1 MGDWQSESS
10 VTSWVASTAASTVAD
25 AAAEMQRRVRWRGT
39 FAWRPWRARVN
50 PAAFRVAVREGR
62 PATQARRFRH
72 LPALLNKSLAG
83 ARVIQEATRV
93 RSWQGAGLRDSRMRG
108 RRRKGMLVCQF
119 LVPRFPCP
127 MTALK
132 TFPLEDQ
139 RHSPCTQI
147 AISASAR
154 SEKHDRHQSR
164 RTLGAKAARFRVLSG
179 ALRAPWPAQLRSA
192 RSKIYRRRGPRG
204 CKNMEQQGPPA

>member
-1 MGDWQSESS
+1 
-10 VTSWVASTAASTVAD
+10 
-25 AAAEMQRRVRWRGT
+25 MQRRVRCRGT

-93 RSWQGAGLRDSRMRG
+93 RLWQGAGLRDSRMRG

-139 RHSPCTQI
+139 RHSPCTHI
-147 AISASAR
+147 AISASVMVGVGRLKRVMHPAFGRR

-192 RSKIYRRRGPRG
+192 RSNIYRRRGPRG
-204 CKNMEQQGPPA
+204 CKNMEQ